1 MVCSNKVLA
10 SYENG
15 GVVSRKHTS
24 AQNIDELS
32 REFSV
37 LIQVQTENNAPF
49 FAKMESLKE
58 VIVPTQSIEAAIL
71 RMVISGVIAPT
82 DAPLVWHQYSHPSYE
97 DFHKYTRTA
106 YGLLMACTEVFK
118 LHKGADY
125 QIRAYDGV
133 AKALGL

>member
-1 MVCSNKVLA
+1 M
-10 SYENG
+10 
-15 GVVSRKHTS
+15 
-24 AQNIDELS
+24 
-32 REFSV
+32 